1 MGAAHRWRNAL
12 NRGAILR
19 LVSRFSPRMKL
30 SHLFLLLAAFDI
42 ATADD
47 LTPQLGTLGEKLL
60 EETFSGSE
68 LPKGW
73 NANTGSLRVSDGVLL
88 AAEKS
93 SDKHIGA
100 FRYRLPMQDCA
111 IQIDFKL
118 GGARTINLGFDPAP
132 GELKKKGHLL
142 SVVISKTSWSIIE
155 HNDKADPNSKTKTH
169 AKAETAF
176 DPATTYTLL
185 LECKGD
191 NVVAQVTGKEPLK
204 ATAPDF
210 HVKKPG
216 LVFRMGGPDG
226 QEITFDNVKVWALKQ
241 R

>member
-1 MGAAHRWRNAL
+1 MK
-12 NRGAILR
+12 LR
-19 LVSRFSPRMKL
+19 L
-30 SHLFLLLAAFDI
+30 LLLIAATSI
-42 ATADD
+42 ANAAD
-47 LTPQLGTLGEKLL
+47 LTPTLGTLGDKLL

-73 NANTGSLRVSDGVLL
+73 NANTGTLRVADGALL

-93 SDKHIGA
+93 SDMHIGA
-100 FRYRLPMQDCA
+100 FRYRLPLQDCA
-111 IQIDFKL
+111 VQIDFKL
-118 GGARTINLGFDPAP
+118 GSARIINLGFDPAP

-142 SVVISKTSWSIIE
+142 SVTISKTGWSLIE

-169 AKAETAF
+169 AKATTEF

-216 LVFRMGGPDG
+216 LVFRMGGKDG
-226 QEITFDNVKVWALKQ
+226 QEVAFDNVKVWALK
-241 R
+241 

>member
-1 MGAAHRWRNAL
+1 MKSASLLFFLVLFTFASAA
-12 NRGAILR
+12 
-19 LVSRFSPRMKL
+19 
-30 SHLFLLLAAFDI
+30 
-42 ATADD
+42 D
-47 LTPQLGTLGEKLL
+47 LTPQLGTLGGKLL

-68 LPKGW
+68 MPKGW
-73 NANTGSLRVSDGVLL
+73 NASTGTLSVSNGVLL

-93 SDKHIGA
+93 SDMHIGA
-100 FRYRLPMQDCA
+100 FRYRLPVQDCA
-111 IQIDFKL
+111 VQIDFKL
-118 GGARTINLGFDPAP
+118 GGVRVINLGFDPAP

-142 SVVISKTSWSIIE
+142 SVTINKAGWSIIE

-169 AKAETAF
+169 AKAATEF

-191 NVVAQVTGKEPLK
+191 NVVAQIAGKEPLK

-226 QEITFDNVKVWALKQ
+226 QEVAFDNVKVWTLK
-241 R
+241 

>member
-1 MGAAHRWRNAL
+1 MKSA
-12 NRGAILR
+12 
-19 LVSRFSPRMKL
+19 RFFFFFFATS
-30 SHLFLLLAAFDI
+30 I
-42 ATADD
+42 ATAAD
-47 LTPQLGTLGEKLL
+47 LTPTLGTLGDKLL
-60 EETFSGSE
+60 DETFSGAE

-73 NANTGSLRVSDGVLL
+73 NANTGTLRVKDGVLL

-93 SDKHIGA
+93 GDMHIGA
-100 FRYRLPMQDCA
+100 FRYRLPVQDCA

-118 GGARTINLGFDPAP
+118 GGARVINLGFDPAP

-142 SVVISKTSWSIIE
+142 SVTINKTGWSIIE
-155 HNDKADPNSKTKTH
+155 HNDKADPASKTKTH
-169 AKAETAF
+169 AKAATEF
-176 DPATTYTLL
+176 DAVTTYTLL

-191 NVVAQVTGKEPLK
+191 NVVAQIVGKEPLK

-226 QEITFDNVKVWALKQ
+226 QEVAFDNVKVWALK
-241 R
+241 

>member
-1 MGAAHRWRNAL
+1 MK
-12 NRGAILR
+12 LR
-19 LVSRFSPRMKL
+19 L
-30 SHLFLLLAAFDI
+30 LLLIAATSI
-42 ATADD
+42 ANAAD
-47 LTPQLGTLGEKLL
+47 LTPTLGTLGDKLL

-73 NANTGSLRVSDGVLL
+73 NANTGSLRIVDGTLR

-100 FRYRLPMQDCA
+100 FRYRLPVQDCA
-111 IQIDFKL
+111 VQIDFKL
-118 GGARTINLGFDPAP
+118 GDARVINLGFDPAP
-132 GELKKKGHLL
+132 GELKKNGHLL
-142 SVVISKTSWSIIE
+142 SVVISKTGWSLIE

-169 AKAETAF
+169 AKATTEF

-191 NVVAQVTGKEPLK
+191 NVVAQVAGKEPLK

-216 LVFRMGGPDG
+216 LVFRMGGKDG
-226 QEITFDNVKVWALKQ
+226 QEVAFDNVKVWALK
-241 R
+241 

>member
-1 MGAAHRWRNAL
+1 MKFARFFFSSRRRQHRPR
-12 NRGAILR
+12 
-19 LVSRFSPRMKL
+19 SRFDP
-30 SHLFLLLAAFDI
+30 A
-42 ATADD
+42 
-47 LTPQLGTLGEKLL
+47 LGTLGEKLL

-73 NANTGSLRVSDGVLL
+73 NANTGSLRIVDGTLR

-100 FRYRLPMQDCA
+100 FRYRLPVQDCA
-111 IQIDFKL
+111 VQIDFKL
-118 GGARTINLGFDPAP
+118 GDARVINLGFDPAP

-142 SVVISKTSWSIIE
+142 SVVISKTGWSLIE
-155 HNDKADPNSKTKTH
+155 HNDKANPESKTKTFTP
-169 AKAETAF
+169 KPTTAF

-191 NVVAQVTGKEPLK
+191 NVVAQITGKEPLK

-216 LVFRMGGPDG
+216 LVFRMGGKDG
-226 QEITFDNVKVWALKQ
+226 QEVAFDNVKVWALK
-241 R
+241 

>member
-1 MGAAHRWRNAL
+1 MK
-12 NRGAILR
+12 LR
-19 LVSRFSPRMKL
+19 L
-30 SHLFLLLAAFDI
+30 LLLIAATSI
-42 ATADD
+42 ANAAD
-47 LTPQLGTLGEKLL
+47 LTPTLGTLGDKLL

-73 NANTGSLRVSDGVLL
+73 NANTGTLRVADGALL

-93 SDKHIGA
+93 SDMHIGA
-100 FRYRLPMQDCA
+100 FRYRLPLQDCA
-111 IQIDFKL
+111 VQIDFKL
-118 GGARTINLGFDPAP
+118 GGARIINLGFDPAP

-142 SVVISKTSWSIIE
+142 SVTISKTGWSLIE

-169 AKAETAF
+169 AKATTEF

-216 LVFRMGGPDG
+216 LVFRMGGKDG
-226 QEITFDNVKVWALKQ
+226 QEVAFDNVKVWALK
-241 R
+241 

>member
-1 MGAAHRWRNAL
+1 MKSTCLIFFVAAS
-12 NRGAILR
+12 I
-19 LVSRFSPRMKL
+19 VS
-30 SHLFLLLAAFDI
+30 AA
-42 ATADD
+42 D
-47 LTPQLGTLGEKLL
+47 LTPTLGTLGEKLL
-60 EETFSGSE
+60 EETFTAPE

-73 NANTGSLRVSDGVLL
+73 SANTGTLRVKNGALL

-93 SDKHIGA
+93 SDMHVGA
-100 FRYRLPMQDCA
+100 FRYRLAMQDCA
-111 IQIDFKL
+111 VQIDFKL
-118 GGARTINLGFDPAP
+118 GEARVINLGFDPAP

-142 SVVISKTSWSIIE
+142 SVVISKTGWSLIE
-155 HNDKADPNSKTKTH
+155 HNDKANPESKAKTH
-169 AKAETAF
+169 AKAATEF

-191 NVVAQVTGKEPLK
+191 HVVAQIAGKELLK

-226 QEITFDNVKVWALKQ
+226 QEVAFDNVKVWALK
-241 R
+241 

>member
-1 MGAAHRWRNAL
+1 
-12 NRGAILR
+12 
-19 LVSRFSPRMKL
+19 MKL
-30 SHLFLLLAAFDI
+30 THLFLLLAVTSFVSA
-42 ATADD
+42 AD

-73 NANTGSLRVSDGVLL
+73 AANTGSLRVVDGVLL

-100 FRYRLPMQDCA
+100 FRYRLPLQDCA
-111 IQIDFKL
+111 IQLDFKL
-118 GGARTINLGFDPAP
+118 GDARIFNLGFDPAP
-132 GELKKKGHLL
+132 GELKKKGHLF
-142 SVVISKTSWSIIE
+142 SVVISKTGWSLIE
-155 HNDKADPNSKTKTH
+155 HNDKANPESKTKTH
-169 AKAETAF
+169 AKAETTF
-176 DPATTYTLL
+176 DPATTYTLM

-191 NVVAQVTGKEPLK
+191 SVVAQIAGKEPLK

-216 LVFRMGGPDG
+216 LVFRMGGKDG
-226 QEITFDNVKVWALKQ
+226 QEVAFDNVRVWALK
-241 R
+241 

>member
-1 MGAAHRWRNAL
+1 MRSACL
-12 NRGAILR
+12 L
-19 LVSRFSPRMKL
+19 
-30 SHLFLLLAAFDI
+30 LLLAATTLVHS
-42 ATADD
+42 AD

-68 LPKGW
+68 VPKGW
-73 NANTGSLRVSDGVLL
+73 AANTGSLRVVDGVLL

-93 SDKHIGA
+93 SDMHIGA
-100 FRYRLPMQDCA
+100 FRYRLPVQDCA

-118 GGARTINLGFDPAP
+118 GDARIINLGFDPAP
-132 GELKKKGHLL
+132 GELKKKGHLF
-142 SVVISKTSWSIIE
+142 SVTISKIGWSLIE
-155 HNDKADPNSKTKTH
+155 HNDKANPESKTKVH
-169 AKAETAF
+169 AKADTAF

-191 NVVAQVTGKEPLK
+191 NVVAQITGKEPLK

-216 LVFRMGGPDG
+216 LVFRMGGKDG
-226 QEITFDNVKVWALKQ
+226 QEVAFDNVKVWALK
-241 R
+241 